1 MFPVRQSL
9 KCTDST
15 LSGYRPDV
23 AGRFRA
29 RPTPASASCLDL
41 SMRHR
46 VNASVASGVSHYCN
60 ADDRLQSTTNKPQT
74 RAQHGIGDRRTPQT
88 YAVSRFP
95 ARTRRLNL
103 LRLVAYPRSVSVIEM
118 FRQLS
123 SKLTL
128 SRACGIYFIGG
139 QKGVGLGAE
148 AGKGWRRNSDE
159 SNAEGSCG

>member
-1 MFPVRQSL
+1 MQRIGSTSVFPVRQSL

-103 LRLVAYPRSVSVIEM
+103 LRLVAYPRSVSVIEIL
-118 FRQLS
+118 RQIEGRVEEKCYWIDMTEAPRRDSYQRASSTRFQSPSLS
-123 SKLTL
+123 
-128 SRACGIYFIGG
+128 
-139 QKGVGLGAE
+139 
-148 AGKGWRRNSDE
+148 
-159 SNAEGSCG
+159 